1 MTEWREVTIEE
12 LAEKIAMGPF
22 GSDIKVETF
31 KPCGV
36 PIISGKHLHETRM
49 RDKGFN
55 FISEEHADKLSNAN
69 VFRGDVIFTHAG
81 NIGQVS
87 FIPENSKYER
97 YVISQRQFYLRCNSN
112 VLDYEFIAYYFKS
125 PYGQYQLL
133 ANANQTGVPSLAQ
146 PVSYLK
152 SIKVLLPPLTEQ
164 KAIAEVLSSL
174 DDKIDLLTRQNKT
187 LEDLAQTYF
196 RKWFIED
203 SAKSRTVQI
212 SDIIDFNPPR
222 YLAKGTIAPYLEMA
236 NVSTSVFHPDDW
248 YNREYS
254 SGTKFVNGDTLFARI
269 TPCLENGKST
279 YVTFLNKGQVGWG
292 STEFIVMHT
301 KNDLHPFLSYLLT
314 KNEEFRDHAESCLEG
329 SSGRQRVNIDH
340 LLNFKIQVPNEKI
353 AQTFNLIMEDIV
365 LKLHHNFMQI
375 RTLSK
380 LRDILL
386 PKLISG
392 EIRVKM

>member
-187 LEDLAQTYF
+187 LEDLAQAYF

-203 SAKSRTVQI
+203 ASDKWEEIPLGQLFVISSGKGLKKEKFTEHGQYRVLGANGEIGKTNEYLFNERLIYTGRVGTLGNVFIVDREPVWLSDNTLVFRNIKYFFFVYFSLKWANLADYNVGSTQPLI
-212 SDIIDFNPPR
+212 RQSDIKEIRVFMPDKERLDSFEN
-222 YLAKGTIAPYLEMA
+222 LANSI
-236 NVSTSVFHPDDW
+236 
-248 YNREYS
+248 
-254 SGTKFVNGDTLFARI
+254 FAKI
-269 TPCLENGKST
+269 NSNQK
-279 YVTFLNKGQVGWG
+279 Q
-292 STEFIVMHT
+292 IQ
-301 KNDLHPFLSYLLT
+301 LL
-314 KNEEFRDHAESCLEG
+314 
-329 SSGRQRVNIDH
+329 Q
-340 LLNFKIQVPNEKI
+340 
-353 AQTFNLIMEDIV
+353 
-365 LKLHHNFMQI
+365 
-375 RTLSK
+375 K
-380 LRDILL
+380 LRDTLL